1 MNALILQIMQGIVT
15 DVIQTHDIRSA
26 SQECGGGGGRGELT
40 AVGPQ
45 HVNHSP
51 WRAHND
57 LGSSLQ
63 LSNLEATM
71 EQ

>member
-1 MNALILQIMQGIVT
+1 MSFKRMTSNQ
-15 DVIQTHDIRSA
+15 HHRSVV
-26 SQECGGGGGRGELT
+26 EVVGGVRGQLT

-63 LSNLEATM
+63 LSDLEATM